1 MFHLVVGNFIHWGCV
16 GDCWMKLPN
25 RRVAREHE
33 DDTNEALSS
42 LFLSLTKGRVVCV
55 CFLHSIA
62 PFPRI
67 DAVVHAMQGMAV
79 QSRQRSGDGGPP
91 ATSAWTVPLYTTA
104 AQRASSLLSSASTDR
119 EQQHLLHRPGSS
131 SQTSNPVMLGTDQM
145 ASSSSGG
152 DDSDS
157 GCDEGDRQ
165 GLLRI
170 DALESS
176 ILANY
181 PVADCTDDTGTGGG
195 GGNSLSHL
203 QKFICFVFV

>member
-1 MFHLVVGNFIHWGCV
+1 
-16 GDCWMKLPN
+16 
-25 RRVAREHE
+25 
-33 DDTNEALSS
+33 
-42 LFLSLTKGRVVCV
+42 
-55 CFLHSIA
+55 
-62 PFPRI
+62 
-67 DAVVHAMQGMAV
+67 MQGMAA

-104 AQRASSLLSSASTDR
+104 AQQASSLLSSGSRDR
-119 EQQHLLHRPGSS
+119 EQQQLLHRPGSS
-131 SQTSNPVMLGTDQM
+131 SQTSNPVMVGIDQM
-145 ASSSSGG
+145 ASSSSSG

-195 GGNSLSHL
+195 FSLTSTEISLFCFCLVLPVSSLSCL
-203 QKFICFVFV
+203 LCVFLYRVSFLVAST

>member
-1 MFHLVVGNFIHWGCV
+1 
-16 GDCWMKLPN
+16 
-25 RRVAREHE
+25 
-33 DDTNEALSS
+33 
-42 LFLSLTKGRVVCV
+42 
-55 CFLHSIA
+55 LHSIA
-62 PFPRI
+62 QFPRI
-67 DAVVHAMQGMAV
+67 DAAVHAMQGMAA

-91 ATSAWTVPLYTTA
+91 PTSAWTVPLYTTA
-104 AQRASSLLSSASTDR
+104 AQQASSLLSSASRDR
-119 EQQHLLHRPGSS
+119 EQRQLLHRPGSS

-145 ASSSSGG
+145 AISSSSG

-181 PVADCTDDTGTGGG
+181 PVADCADDTGTGGG
-195 GGNSLSHL
+195 WGVGFSLTSTEISLFCFCLVLPVSSLSCL
-203 QKFICFVFV
+203 LCVFLCSVSFLVAST

>member
-1 MFHLVVGNFIHWGCV
+1 
-16 GDCWMKLPN
+16 
-25 RRVAREHE
+25 
-33 DDTNEALSS
+33 
-42 LFLSLTKGRVVCV
+42 
-55 CFLHSIA
+55 
-62 PFPRI
+62 
-67 DAVVHAMQGMAV
+67 MQGMAA
-79 QSRQRSGDGGPP
+79 QSRQRSGDGGHP

-104 AQRASSLLSSASTDR
+104 AQQASSLLSSASRDR
-119 EQQHLLHRPGSS
+119 EQQQLLHRPGSS

-145 ASSSSGG
+145 ASSNSSG

-195 GGNSLSHL
+195 GILSHIYRN
-203 QKFICFVFV
+203 FFVLFLFSSPSFVPVLLVVRIPVQCELSCCIDS

>member
-1 MFHLVVGNFIHWGCV
+1 
-16 GDCWMKLPN
+16 
-25 RRVAREHE
+25 
-33 DDTNEALSS
+33 
-42 LFLSLTKGRVVCV
+42 
-55 CFLHSIA
+55 
-62 PFPRI
+62 
-67 DAVVHAMQGMAV
+67 MAA

-104 AQRASSLLSSASTDR
+104 AQQASSLLSSASRDR
-119 EQQHLLHRPGSS
+119 EQQQLLHRPGSS

-145 ASSSSGG
+145 ASSSSSSG

-195 GGNSLSHL
+195 ILSHIYRN
-203 QKFICFVFV
+203 FFVLFLFSSPNFVPVLLVVLIPVQCGLSCCIDIDFDSRLIAGLMSIFLSCATEGAS